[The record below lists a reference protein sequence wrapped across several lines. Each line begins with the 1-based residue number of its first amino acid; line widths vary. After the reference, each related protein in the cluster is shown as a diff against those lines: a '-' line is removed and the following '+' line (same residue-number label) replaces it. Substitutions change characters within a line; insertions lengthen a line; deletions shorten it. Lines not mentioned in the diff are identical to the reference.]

1 MALAS
6 PARKAENAGV
16 PEPQQEFLSILAH
29 ELRNPLN
36 AISAAARVIS
46 RDVAGKPSEHLVRGI
61 VEEVQHALE
70 LIDGLNDAVTMES
83 GRMRL
88 EFVPTDLVVLL
99 RDVVA
104 STPVDDRSISLAIGE
119 LPARV
124 RADPGRLA
132 QVVRNL
138 LTNAVKY
145 SPAGTEIEVGLDLA
159 GGRAVVA
166 VRDHGPGVPPEE
178 RERLFQKFAR
188 LSTAGGTRG
197 SGLGLYI
204 SRGIVQDHGGDL
216 WADWPPEGGSTFR
229 FAIALAE
236 A

>member
-1 MALAS
+1 M
-6 PARKAENAGV
+6 
-16 PEPQQEFLSILAH
+16 PETQQEFLSILAH

-46 RDVAGKPSEHLVRGI
+46 KDVVGKPSANLVQGI

-70 LIDGLNDAVTMES
+70 LIDGLSDAVTMES

-88 EFVPTDLVVLL
+88 DLEPTDLAALL

-104 STPVDDRSISLAIGE
+104 STPVEDRGVALALGE
-119 LPARV
+119 GAVRV
-124 RADPGRLA
+124 QADPGRLA

-138 LTNAVKY
+138 LTNAAKY
-145 SPAGTEIEVGLDLA
+145 SPGGSSIEIGLEREEGKA
-159 GGRAVVA
+159 IVA

-197 SGLGLYI
+197 SGLGLFI
-204 SRGIVQDHGGDL
+204 SRGIVQDHGGEL
-216 WADWPPEGGSTFR
+216 WADWPDEGGSVFR
-229 FAIALAE
+229 FTIPLTVERGTA
-236 A
+236 

>member
-1 MALAS
+1 M
-6 PARKAENAGV
+6 
-16 PEPQQEFLSILAH
+16 PETQQEFLSILAH

-46 RDVAGKPSEHLVRGI
+46 KDVVGKPSASLVQGI

-88 EFVPTDLVVLL
+88 DLEPTDLAALL

-104 STPVDDRSISLAIGE
+104 STPVEDRGVALALGE
-119 LPARV
+119 GPVRV
-124 RADPGRLA
+124 QADPGRLA

-138 LTNAVKY
+138 LTNAAKY
-145 SPAGTEIEVGLDLA
+145 SPGGSSIEIGLDREDGKA
-159 GGRAVVA
+159 IVR

-197 SGLGLYI
+197 SGLGLFI
-204 SRGIVQDHGGDL
+204 SRGIVQDHGGEL
-216 WADWPPEGGSTFR
+216 WAEWPDGGGSVFR
-229 FAIALAE
+229 FTIPLTAGRGSA
-236 A
+236 

>member
-1 MALAS
+1 M
-6 PARKAENAGV
+6 
-16 PEPQQEFLSILAH
+16 PEAQQEFLSILAH

-46 RDVAGKPSEHLVRGI
+46 RDVVGRPSANLVQGI
-61 VEEVQHALE
+61 IEEVQHALE

-88 EFVPTDLVVLL
+88 DLGTVDLAALL

-104 STPVDDRSISLAIGE
+104 STPVDDRTVTLTLGDG
-119 LPARV
+119 PV
-124 RADPGRLA
+124 PVQADPGRLA

-138 LTNAVKY
+138 LTNAAKY
-145 SPAGTEIEVGLDLA
+145 SPPGGPIEIGIERA
-159 GGRAVVA
+159 GGKAVVA

-197 SGLGLYI
+197 SGLGLFI
-204 SRGIVQDHGGDL
+204 SRGIVQDHGGEL
-216 WADWPPEGGSTFR
+216 WADWPDDGGSVFR
-229 FAIALAE
+229 FTMPLTPGRGSA
-236 A
+236 

>member
-1 MALAS
+1 MRA
-6 PARKAENAGV
+6 V
-16 PEPQQEFLSILAH
+16 PETQQEFLSILAH

-36 AISAAARVIS
+36 AIAAAARVIS
-46 RDVAGKPSEHLVRGI
+46 KDVVGKPSANLVQGI

-88 EFVPTDLVVLL
+88 ELVPTDLSGLL

-104 STPVDDRSISLAIGE
+104 STPVEDRSVTLALGAGE
-119 LPARV
+119 VSV

-138 LTNAVKY
+138 VTNAAKY
-145 SPAGTEIEVGLDLA
+145 SPAGSAIEIGLERAD
-159 GGRAVVA
+159 GRAVVA
-166 VRDHGPGVPPEE
+166 VRDHGPGVPAEE

-197 SGLGLYI
+197 SGLGLFI

-216 WADWPPEGGSTFR
+216 SAEWPADGGSVFR
-229 FAIALAE
+229 FTIPLADQGGS

>member
-1 MALAS
+1 MA
-6 PARKAENAGV
+6 ET
-16 PEPQQEFLSILAH
+16 QQEFISILAH

-46 RDVAGKPSEHLVRGI
+46 KDVVGKPSANLVQGI

-70 LIDGLNDAVTMES
+70 LIDGLSDAVTMES

-88 EFVPTDLVVLL
+88 ELEPTDLAALL

-104 STPVDDRSISLAIGE
+104 STPVEGRGVALAIGE
-119 LPARV
+119 GAVPV
-124 RADPGRLA
+124 QADPGRLA

-138 LTNAVKY
+138 LTNAAKY
-145 SPAGTEIEVGLDLA
+145 SPSGSQIEIGLERAD
-159 GGRAVVA
+159 GKAVVA
-166 VRDHGPGVPPEE
+166 VRDRGPGVPEEE

-204 SRGIVQDHGGDL
+204 SRGIVQDHGGEL
-216 WADWPPEGGSTFR
+216 WAEWPDGGGSVFR
-229 FAIALAE
+229 FTIPLGAGRGSA
-236 A
+236 

>member
-1 MALAS
+1 M
-6 PARKAENAGV
+6 
-16 PEPQQEFLSILAH
+16 PETQQEFLSILAH

-46 RDVAGKPSEHLVRGI
+46 KDVVGKPSANLVQGI

-70 LIDGLNDAVTMES
+70 LIDGLSDAVTMES

-88 EFVPTDLVVLL
+88 ELEPTDLAALL

-104 STPVDDRSISLAIGE
+104 STPVEDRGVALALGE
-119 LPARV
+119 GAVRV
-124 RADPGRLA
+124 QADPGRLA

-138 LTNAVKY
+138 LTNAAKY
-145 SPAGTEIEVGLDLA
+145 SPGGSSIEIALEREEGKA
-159 GGRAVVA
+159 IVA
-166 VRDHGPGVPPEE
+166 VRDQGPGVPPEE

-197 SGLGLYI
+197 SGLGLFI

-216 WADWPPEGGSTFR
+216 WAEWPPEGGSVFR
-229 FAIALAE
+229 FTIPLTAGRGTA
-236 A
+236 